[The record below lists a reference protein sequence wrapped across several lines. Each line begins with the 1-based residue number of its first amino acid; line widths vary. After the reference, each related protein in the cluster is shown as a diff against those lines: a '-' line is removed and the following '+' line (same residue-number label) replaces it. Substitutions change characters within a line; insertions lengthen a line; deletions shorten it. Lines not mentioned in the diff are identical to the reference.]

1 MGWCRRLALL
11 GGLGLGLAGGRGLW
25 ARHQRRGAAP
35 AEGQGA
41 ESGALELRLVQVLFR
56 HGARTPLRPLP
67 GAMPVEWHPRLLE
80 VPARTRLD
88 YAVTDLSGGPRPPS
102 PYEEN
107 YKKTTFRGG
116 VIAGQLTTVGMQ
128 QMFALGERL
137 RRSYVEEAN
146 FLSPTFKPAEVL
158 IRSTNI
164 FRNLESTRC
173 LLAGL
178 YQQQKE
184 GSVVIVTDD
193 ASSEILYPNYHNC
206 QRLKCLSR
214 QKLKNALL
222 QPGISDDLKTIK
234 EKMGIDGDKSVDFF
248 LLLDNLYAEQ
258 AHGLPSNPVLKSFQ
272 QTVERR
278 SVDSLLFFLEDGSR
292 EVLQM
297 CVGVLF
303 YTLQKN
309 ITEAADSSSPAEKAR
324 KLILYASH
332 DVTLI
337 PLLVALG
344 TFDHKWPPYAA
355 DVTLELYQH
364 RQSKEW
370 FVRVSYHGEE
380 QVVKGCRAGLC
391 PLEEFLEVL
400 SQYSVSP
407 EEYNNLCSQVEENQ
421 QSDS

>member
-1 MGWCRRLALL
+1 DTRAAGPKIEGWVISLSKQRFIMEILTTVNGMPLATDQRQSR
-11 GGLGLGLAGGRGLW
+11 GTHTGDQKAQSPGR
-25 ARHQRRGAAP
+25 Q
-35 AEGQGA
+35 QTCMFQTKQKIKV
-41 ESGALELRLVQVLFR
+41 LE
-56 HGARTPLRPLP
+56 
-67 GAMPVEWHPRLLE
+67 VEWHPTLLD
-80 VPARTRLD
+80 VPAQTKFD
-88 YAVTDLSGGPRPPS
+88 YMVTDLNGGPQPPS
-102 PYEEN
+102 PYEEH
-107 YKKTTFRGG
+107 YKKITLKGG
-116 VIAGQLTTVGMQ
+116 AIAGQLTTVGMQ
-128 QMFALGERL
+128 QMFALGQRL

-146 FLSPTFKPAEVL
+146 FLSPSFKPAEVF

-184 GSVVIVTDD
+184 GSVVIVTDE

-214 QKLKNALL
+214 H
-222 QPGISDDLKTIK
+222 PGSSILP
-234 EKMGIDGDKSVDFF
+234 VH
-248 LLLDNLYAEQ
+248 N
-258 AHGLPSNPVLKSFQ
+258 LPSCPVLKNFQ

-278 SVDSLLFFLEDGSR
+278 SVDSLLFLLEDSSR

-297 CVGVLF
+297 SIGLLF
-303 YTLQKN
+303 YALQKN
-309 ITEAADSSSPAEKAR
+309 ITEAVDSSSPAEKAR

-332 DVTLI
+332 DTTLI
-337 PLLVALG
+337 PLLVAMG

-364 RQSKEW
+364 RPSKEW
-370 FVRVSYHGEE
+370 FVRMTYHGEE

-391 PLEEFLEVL
+391 PLGEFLEVL
-400 SQYSVSP
+400 AQYSVSP
-407 EEYNNLCSQVEENQ
+407 EEYNNLCSQMEGHQ

>member
-1 MGWCRRLALL
+1 MPGTDSSC
-11 GGLGLGLAGGRGLW
+11 LGLAFDSSIM
-25 ARHQRRGAAP
+25 H
-35 AEGQGA
+35 
-41 ESGALELRLVQVLFR
+41 
-56 HGARTPLRPLP
+56 
-67 GAMPVEWHPRLLE
+67 
-80 VPARTRLD
+80 
-88 YAVTDLSGGPRPPS
+88 
-102 PYEEN
+102 
-107 YKKTTFRGG
+107 
-116 VIAGQLTTVGMQ
+116 
-128 QMFALGERL
+128 
-137 RRSYVEEAN
+137 
-146 FLSPTFKPAEVL
+146 
-158 IRSTNI
+158 
-164 FRNLESTRC
+164 
-173 LLAGL
+173 L
-178 YQQQKE
+178 Y
-184 GSVVIVTDD
+184 GSVVVVTDE

-214 QKLKNALL
+214 HKLKNALQ

-248 LLLDNLYAEQ
+248 LLLDNILAEQ
-258 AHGLPSNPVLKSFQ
+258 VHNLPSCPVLKNFK

-278 SVDSLLFFLEDGSR
+278 SVDSLLFLLEDGSR

-297 CVGVLF
+297 SVGLLF

-309 ITEAADSSSPAEKAR
+309 ITGAVDPSSPAEKGR

-344 TFDHKWPPYAA
+344 TFDRKWPPYAA

-364 RQSKEW
+364 QQSKEW
-370 FVRVSYHGEE
+370 FVRMSYHGEE

-407 EEYNNLCSQVEENQ
+407 EEYNNLCSQMEENQ
-421 QSDS
+421 ETDS

>member
-1 MGWCRRLALL
+1 MGLRARLAVL
-11 GGLGLGLAGGRGLW
+11 GGLAVWAQRRRAAAAGGER
-25 ARHQRRGAAP
+25 
-35 AEGQGA
+35 
-41 ESGALELRLVQVLFR
+41 LELELKLVQVVFR
-56 HGARTPLRPLP
+56 HGARTPLRAVP
-67 GAMPVEWHPRLLE
+67 GAPPVEWHPTLLD
-80 VPARTRLD
+80 VPTQTKFD
-88 YAVTDLSGGPRPPS
+88 YTVTDLSGRPRPPS
-102 PYEEN
+102 PYDEQ
-107 YKKTTFRGG
+107 YKKTTFKVSSLLSIQGG
-116 VIAGQLTTVGMQ
+116 AIAGQLTTVGMQ
-128 QMFALGERL
+128 QMFALGQRL

-146 FLSPTFKPAEVL
+146 FLSPTFKPAEVFV
-158 IRSTNI
+158 RSTNI

-184 GSVVIVTDD
+184 GPVIIVTDE
-193 ASSEILYPNYHNC
+193 ASSEILYPNYQNC

-214 QKLKNALL
+214 EKLKNAQL

-248 LLLDNLYAEQ
+248 LLLDNILAEQ
-258 AHGLPSNPVLKSFQ
+258 VHNLPSCPVLKNFR

-278 SVDSLLFFLEDGSR
+278 SVDSVLFLLEESSR

-297 CVGVLF
+297 SVGLLF

-309 ITEAADSSSPAEKAR
+309 ITEATDPSSPAEKAR

-364 RQSKEW
+364 QQSKEW
-370 FVRVSYHGEE
+370 FVRMSYHGEE

-391 PLEEFLEVL
+391 PLEEFLQVL
-400 SQYSVSP
+400 SQYAVSP
-407 EEYNNLCSQVEENQ
+407 EEYNNLCSQMEQNQ
-421 QSDS
+421 QTDS

>member
-1 MGWCRRLALL
+1 MGWGTRLGLL
-11 GGLGLGLAGGRGLW
+11 GGLALW
-25 ARHQRRGAAP
+25 ARRRRTAA
-35 AEGQGA
+35 AAGQDGGGGGGGSSR
-41 ESGALELRLVQVLFR
+41 ERRDLELKLVQVVFR

-67 GAMPVEWHPRLLE
+67 GAAPVEWHPTLLD
-80 VPARTRLD
+80 VPAQTKFD
-88 YAVTDLSGGPRPPS
+88 YMVTDLNGGPQPPS
-102 PYEEN
+102 PYEEQ
-107 YKKTTFRGG
+107 YKKTTLKGG
-116 VIAGQLTTVGMQ
+116 AIAGQLTTVGMQ
-128 QMFALGERL
+128 QMFALGQRL

-146 FLSPTFKPAEVL
+146 FLSPTFKPAEVF

-184 GSVVIVTDD
+184 GSVVIVTDE

-214 QKLKNALL
+214 HKLKNASQ
-222 QPGISDDLKTIK
+222 QPGISDDLRTIK
-234 EKMGIDGDKSVDFF
+234 EKIGIDGDKSVDFF
-248 LLLDNLYAEQ
+248 LLLDNILAEQ
-258 AHGLPSNPVLKSFQ
+258 VHDLPSCPVLKNFQ

-278 SVDSLLFFLEDGSR
+278 SVDSLLFLLEDGS
-292 EVLQM
+292 
-297 CVGVLF
+297 
-303 YTLQKN
+303 
-309 ITEAADSSSPAEKAR
+309 R

-337 PLLVALG
+337 PLLVAMG

-364 RQSKEW
+364 RPSKEW
-370 FVRVSYHGEE
+370 FVRVTYHGEE

-400 SQYSVSP
+400 AQYSVSP
-407 EEYNNLCSQVEENQ
+407 EEYNNLCSQMEGNQ
-421 QSDS
+421 QTDS